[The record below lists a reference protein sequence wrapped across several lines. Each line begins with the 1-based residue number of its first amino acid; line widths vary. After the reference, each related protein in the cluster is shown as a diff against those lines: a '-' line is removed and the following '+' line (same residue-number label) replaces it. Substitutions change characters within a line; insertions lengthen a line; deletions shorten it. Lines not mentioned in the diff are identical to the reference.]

1 VNRDAE
7 ESLRTGST
15 LYLSG
20 VKRVDGEFSA
30 GAVVE
35 LLDVRHPERLLGRGS
50 VALPSAILRL
60 LRALSPQEVACV
72 ISILLRLRYGN
83 SVAASDSAED
93 GQEVNDGQAGDHSGQ
108 GDRTWLLD
116 PDVYKDCREL
126 ADGTSRA
133 SQEALAQLGS
143 LSPDRV
149 ADLADSL
156 MLAQPQLCTTFL
168 LNKGFLH
175 GQVPT
180 DRSERR
186 IVRSIHAV
194 HRESLVVYPS

>member
-1 VNRDAE
+1 M
-7 ESLRTGST
+7 STGTPRRASAPAARCSCPASSAST
-15 LYLSG
+15 ATSP
-20 VKRVDGEFSA
+20 A

-72 ISILLRLRYGN
+72 ISILLRLRYGGLQR
-83 SVAASDSAED
+83 SAEVTRRD
-93 GQEVNDGQAGDHSGQ
+93 AGGERSGQ

-133 SQEALAQLGS
+133 SQEA
-143 LSPDRV
+143 SP
-149 ADLADSL
+149 S
-156 MLAQPQLCTTFL
+156 
-168 LNKGFLH
+168 
-175 GQVPT
+175 
-180 DRSERR
+180 
-186 IVRSIHAV
+186 
-194 HRESLVVYPS
+194 